1 MATIVNPLTNQNES
15 GIVRDDPRADRQRRL
30 TPGRIV
36 REMAPLVPR
45 AGHLDFAGLFAARAA
60 NNRTIVRDY
69 GYAGVAPAFLQ
80 PQIKKPNPWS
90 DPTRGR
96 P

>member
-1 MATIVNPLTNQNES
+1 MATRVNPLFNQNE
-15 GIVRDDPRADRQRRL
+15 GGVVRDDPRADLQRRL

-36 REMAPLVPR
+36 REAPPLVPR
-45 AGHLDFAGLFAARAA
+45 AGHLDFVGLFASRVA
-60 NNRTIVRDY
+60 NNRTVIRTY
-69 GYAGVAPAFLQ
+69 GYSGLAPAFLQ
-80 PQIKKPNPWS
+80 PEINKPSPWD